1 MLQLRGIYENG
12 NITLLEEVPIKK
24 KTPVIV
30 SFITEDA
37 EEKVD
42 YSALDEMLG
51 FCESTRIDAAIQHDT
66 IIYELEKSS

>member
-12 NITLLEEVPIKK
+12 SITLLEEVPIKK

-30 SFITEDA
+30 SFITED
-37 EEKVD
+37 EKDLD

-51 FCESTRIDAAIQHDT
+51 FCESTRTDASTQHDK